1 MTESGADGLREA
13 LRARGLDWP
22 APIEHHDR
30 LASTSDRLKERAR
43 EGAPEWTTV
52 LALEQTAG
60 RGRQGRAWAS
70 PAGGLY
76 LSVLLRPRFESV
88 GLIPLAAGVAVAE
101 ALGEQ
106 GIQTELKWPNDV
118 LAAGRKLAG
127 ILAEASSSVSGFDWV
142 VLGLGLNVATAVE
155 ALPEEV
161 RSSAVSILGLTGRR
175 CAVADV
181 AAAVLARLTVWYH
194 ALRAEPRAVLRSWRE
209 HAVPWWGRRV
219 ELHSG
224 GRILRGVAEGVD
236 PGGALLLALDDGT
249 RATILSGDVTA
260 VRLEPDTT
268 QR

>member
-1 MTESGADGLREA
+1 MTDSGADRLREA

-30 LASTSDRLKERAR
+30 LSSTSDRLKARAR
-43 EGAPEWTTV
+43 DGAPEWTAV
-52 LALEQTAG
+52 QALEQTAG

-70 PAGGLY
+70 PAGGVY
-76 LSVLLRPRFESV
+76 LSVLLRPRFESL

-106 GIQTELKWPNDV
+106 GIETELKWPNDV

-127 ILAEASSSVSGFDWV
+127 ILAEASSSGSGLDWV
-142 VLGLGLNVATAVE
+142 VLGLGIN
-155 ALPEEV
+155 
-161 RSSAVSILGLTGRR
+161 
-175 CAVADV
+175 V

-194 ALRAEPRAVLRSWRE
+194 ALRVEPRAVLRSWRE
-209 HAVPWWGRRV
+209 HAAPWWGRRV

-249 RATILSGDVTA
+249 RATVLSGDVTA
-260 VRLEPDTT
+260 VRLEPGTAGGS
-268 QR
+268 